1 MRRLRANR
9 QPPPHLERANVAAID
24 GNARATA
31 ISITPTAT
39 ANEVASLQQTVERQ
53 AASSLEARMG
63 RVRQTMALEAQE
75 GETLPASERAQL
87 EAIIGAGRLWSQR
100 DEKR

>member
-1 MRRLRANR
+1 
-9 QPPPHLERANVAAID
+9 
-24 GNARATA
+24 
-31 ISITPTAT
+31 
-39 ANEVASLQQTVERQ
+39 
-53 AASSLEARMG
+53 MG